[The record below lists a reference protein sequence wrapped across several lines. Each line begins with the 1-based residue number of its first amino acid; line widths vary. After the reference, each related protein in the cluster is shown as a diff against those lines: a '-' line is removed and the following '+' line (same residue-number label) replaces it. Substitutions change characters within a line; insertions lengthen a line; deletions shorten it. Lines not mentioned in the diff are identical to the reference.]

1 MPDLGSNTFTQADS
15 GNATGVMP
23 SWNGSAAPST
33 LDDAGRALQGA
44 VTREWNWR
52 NYTLTA
58 GGSADAK
65 TITYSVAPQA
75 YFNGQRFTF
84 IANTTNTGS
93 ATLNVNGLG
102 AKTIRK
108 DVSGTLTNL
117 AAGDMASGMFVEVAY
132 NTANDCFVW
141 VNLGQVNTLLAG
153 KANLAGGNTF
163 SGNQT
168 INGFARFGSY
178 GGTFQGVTI
187 ANNAGSPTAPA
198 VVFIDFQNENSI
210 SVADIFANL
219 NIDGSSVLSF
229 GTTPPGSRSTDRRAG
244 RMLLN
249 GSGALGFSGTNY
261 GTPGQVLVSNGSG
274 GTPTWGSHINLGT
287 AVNTTSGTAIDFT
300 GLPAGIK
307 RLTLS
312 FSQLSTSGTSSVV
325 LRIGSGSFLATGYL
339 GGGGGFDDTTGQ
351 YAFTSTDGFALGSP
365 GAANVRDGT
374 VHIVRTSST
383 LWSASGVIY
392 SNNQQMI
399 SVAGSISFSG
409 DITGVR
415 LTTSGGANTFDNGTA
430 NILWE
435 F

>member
-1 MPDLGSNTFTQADS
+1 MEDTPEVSVFVYAQDGTPTGITSLEITDS
-15 GNATGVMP
+15 TEP
-23 SWNGSAAPST
+23 
-33 LDDAGRALQGA
+33 GRAL
-44 VTREWNWR
+44 
-52 NYTLTA
+52 LTA
-58 GGSADAK
+58 A
-65 TITYSVAPQA
+65 SVTE
-75 YFNGQRFTF
+75 QRTDLGLGTAALANTGDFAATSHTHS
-84 IANTTNTGS
+84 IANVTGLQTALDGKAALVHSHIIADTTGLQTALDGKAASSHTHIIANVTG
-93 ATLNVNGLG
+93 LQ
-102 AKTIRK
+102 
-108 DVSGTLTNL
+108 
-117 AAGDMASGMFVEVAY
+117 
-132 NTANDCFVW
+132 TALD
-141 VNLGQVNTLLAG
+141 G
-153 KANLAGGNTF
+153 KANLSGGNTF